1 MYVEFFMYFCS
12 KIRRTMDTYH
22 FRKQIRRLP
31 GKVIHAIPLPEPEV
45 TTGNGVRREIGTMCQ
60 KAGYKQVL
68 VVTDETLHRLGYDEA
83 IMESLKAAKVQ
94 ASLFCDI
101 HSEPTIAII
110 EAGRQQALDTK
121 AEAIIA
127 LGGGSV
133 MDSCKMIAAGCKI
146 PHVPVK
152 ALLLKFL
159 PVPGETLPLIM
170 VPSTAG
176 TGAELTVGAVV
187 TNDQGAKGSTV
198 LIGLNVTNVVHDSEL
213 TIRAPKAVSAAC
225 GIDALSHCI
234 EGAVSDTD
242 VDEEDMRMSMEG
254 VKLIL
259 KNLPIVLREPDNQE
273 ARLNMAR
280 AAMYGGNAINTQLA
294 GYVHAFAH
302 SIGAKYHLSHGQ
314 AISLMLLP
322 VLEFQK
328 EACQAHYEA
337 LAKYCG
343 ICGRDEKTE
352 VAANAFLQAIR
363 ELMAECEMDQIPSP
377 VRACDH
383 EQLIPMI
390 AADSI
395 NYSAP
400 VTLSNADIKDIL
412 VKFESQKSNVEGGY
426 SEESIR
432 DVVAAQRK
440 FFRTGETLPI
450 KWRIKQLKR
459 LKSAVLAHQ
468 DELIA
473 ALREDLGRSELE
485 AYLCDIG
492 PIITEVNEMISGLR
506 RWSRPEVHF
515 SGLMCWPSVFT
526 KVYKMPYGV
535 SLVISPFNF
544 PILLTIGV
552 VAAAMC
558 GGNTVVVKSS
568 SKSAASTAALKKF
581 FAEVFPPEY
590 ITLID
595 GGHDVADMCL
605 AQRWDKIFYTGSP
618 SVGKHVLAEAAKN
631 LTPVA
636 LELGGETGNWCV
648 VRADADLKDAA
659 RKIAFFKL
667 LNAGQICININQIA
681 VAEEIAEDFMKELK
695 AAFIAQIGEHAE
707 TNPEYPKLITDAAY
721 NKCAKLADEYRD
733 RIVFGGIGDPKT
745 RQYAPTIIYPVDINE
760 HIVQHEL
767 FCPLLP
773 IVPFK
778 DAEVDV
784 LMDVIAE
791 REHPLAMYVFTKNMR
806 WAKRVMQ
813 TQQFGGGCINEV
825 CIHMMVKGVPF
836 NGTGHSGMGA
846 YHGEWGFREF
856 THPQTVLKGRTHFNL
871 SLREH
876 PYSGEAGKTKMKLL
890 RLFER

>member
-1 MYVEFFMYFCS
+1 MN
-12 KIRRTMDTYH
+12 TYY
-22 FRKQIRRLP
+22 FRKQIHRLP
-31 GKVIHAIPLPEPEV
+31 GKVIHTIPLPEPEV
-45 TTGNGVRREIGTMCQ
+45 TEGPASRAQIGELCH
-60 KAGYKQVL
+60 KAGYKHVL
-68 VVTDETLHRLGYDEA
+68 LVTDRTLSGLGYAKAITDSLEA
-83 IMESLKAAKVQ
+83 AHIGYSVYD
-94 ASLFCDI
+94 DI
-101 HSEPTIAII
+101 HTEPNIAII
-110 EAGRQQALDTK
+110 EAGRQLAI
-121 AEAIIA
+121 ENYVECIIA

-133 MDSCKMIAAGCKI
+133 MDSCKMIAAGVKM
-146 PHVPVK
+146 PHLPVK

-159 PVPGETLPLIM
+159 PVPGSTLPLIM

-187 TNDQGAKGSTV
+187 TNDQGAKSSTV
-198 LIGLNVTNVVHDSEL
+198 LIGLNVTHVIHDSEL
-213 TIRAPKAVSAAC
+213 TIHAPQSVTAAC
-225 GIDALSHCI
+225 GMDALSHCI
-234 EGAVSDTD
+234 EGAISDTD
-242 VDEEDMRMSMEG
+242 VDEEDMQMSLEG
-254 VKLIL
+254 IKLIL
-259 KNLPIVLREPDNQE
+259 ANLPVVLREPENNE
-273 ARLNMAR
+273 ARLAMCR

-302 SIGAKYHLSHGQ
+302 SIGAKYHMPHGQ
-314 AISLMLLP
+314 AISLTLMP

-328 EACQAHYEA
+328 EACRERYEQIA
-337 LAKYCG
+337 QYCG
-343 ICGRDEKTE
+343 VPD
-352 VAANAFLQAIR
+352 FLQAVR
-363 ELMAECEMDQIPSP
+363 ELMHTCSMDQLSSP
-377 VRACDH
+377 VRMCDH

-400 VTLSNADIKDIL
+400 VTLSEEDIRTVLQTVSAPVPAFGQEASD
-412 VKFESQKSNVEGGY
+412 
-426 SEESIR
+426 EERIQQI
-432 DVVAAQRK
+432 VAAQRR
-440 FFRTGETLPI
+440 FFRTGETLPV
-450 KWRIKQLKR
+450 KWRIQQLKR
-459 LKSAVLAHQ
+459 LKAAVIAHA
-468 DELIA
+468 DEFTA
-473 ALREDLGRSELE
+473 ALAEDLGRSEVE
-485 AYLCDIG
+485 AYLCDVG
-492 PIITEVNEMISGLR
+492 PIIVEINEMISGLR
-506 RWSRPEVHF
+506 RWSRPEWHF
-515 SGLMCWPSVFT
+515 SGLMCFPSIVT

-568 SKSAASTAALKKF
+568 SKSAACTAVLKRF

-590 ITLID
+590 VTLID
-595 GGHDVADMCL
+595 GGHDVADICL
-605 AQRWDKIFYTGSP
+605 AQRFDKIFYTGSP
-618 SVGKHVLAEAAKN
+618 AVGKHVLAEAAKN

-667 LNAGQICININQIA
+667 TNAGQICININQIA
-681 VAEEIAEDFMKELK
+681 VAEEVAEAFMAELK
-695 AAFIAQIGEHAE
+695 KAFIAQIGEHAE

-721 NKCAKLADEYRD
+721 NKCAKLADEYRE
-733 RIVFGGIGDPKT
+733 RIVFGGVGDSAT
-745 RQYAPTIIYPVDINE
+745 RKYALTMIYPVDINE

-778 DAEVDV
+778 DAEVDT
-784 LMDVIAE
+784 LMDVIAD
-791 REHPLAMYVFTKNMR
+791 REHPLAMYLFTKNMR
-806 WAKRVMQ
+806 WANRVMQ

-856 THPQTVLKGRTHFNL
+856 THPQTVLKGSTHFNL
-871 SLREH
+871 PLREH
-876 PYSGEAGKTKMKLL
+876 PYSGEAGRKKMSLL

>member
-1 MYVEFFMYFCS
+1 
-12 KIRRTMDTYH
+12 MDTYH
-22 FRKQIRRLP
+22 FRKQIHRLP

-45 TTGNGVRREIGTMCQ
+45 IAGQGARREIGAMCR
-60 KAGYKQVL
+60 KAGYRQVL
-68 VVTDETLHRLGYDEA
+68 VVTDQTLHHLGYDEA
-83 IMESLKAAKVQ
+83 ILESLKAAGVE

-101 HSEPTIAII
+101 HSEPNTAII
-110 EAGRQQALDTK
+110 EAGRMQALRTQ

-133 MDSCKMIAAGCKI
+133 MDSCKMIAAGCKM

-187 TNDQGAKGSTV
+187 TNDQGTKGSTV
-198 LIGLNVTNVVHDSEL
+198 LTGLNVTNVVHDSEL
-213 TIRAPKAVSAAC
+213 TTHAPKSVTAAC

-259 KNLPIVLREPDNQE
+259 ENLPLLTDERVKGLTDERAEE

-314 AISLMLLP
+314 AISLMLMP

-328 EACQAHYEA
+328 ETCQAHYEA
-337 LAKYCG
+337 LAEYCG
-343 ICGRDEKTE
+343 VPD
-352 VAANAFLQAIR
+352 FLQAIR
-363 ELMAECEMDQIPSP
+363 ELLVTCGMDQIESP

-400 VTLSNADIKDIL
+400 VTLSNANIKAVL
-412 VKFESQKSNVEGGY
+412 EKVTGHGVPVTGY
-426 SEESIR
+426 SDESIR
-432 DVVAAQRK
+432 DIVASQRR

-450 KWRIKQLKR
+450 AWRIKQLKR
-459 LKSAVLAHQ
+459 LKEAVIAHQ
-468 DELIA
+468 DELIE
-473 ALREDLGRSELE
+473 ALRADLGRSEME

-492 PIITEVNEMISGLR
+492 PIIVEVNEMIAGLC

-515 SGLMCWPSVFT
+515 SGLMCWPSIFT

-558 GGNTVVVKSS
+558 GGNTVVIKSS

-648 VRADADLKDAA
+648 VRKDADLKDAA

-681 VAEEIAEDFMKELK
+681 VAEEVAEDFLRELK
-695 AAFIAQIGEHAE
+695 AAFVAQISEHAE
-707 TNPEYPKLITDAAY
+707 TNPEYPKLITNAAY
-721 NKCAKLADEYRD
+721 DKCAKLADEYRD
-733 RIVFGGIGDPKT
+733 RIIFGGIGNKET
-745 RQYAPTIIYPVDINE
+745 RQYAPTMIYPVAIDE
-760 HIVQHEL
+760 PIVQHEL

-778 DAEVDV
+778 DAEVDS
-784 LMDVIAE
+784 LMDVIAD
-791 REHPLAMYVFTKNMR
+791 REHPLAMYIFTKNMR
-806 WAKRVMQ
+806 WANRVMQ

-876 PYSGEAGKTKMKLL
+876 PYSGEAGKKKMKLL

>member
-1 MYVEFFMYFCS
+1 
-12 KIRRTMDTYH
+12 MDTYL
-22 FRKQIRRLP
+22 FRKQIHRLP
-31 GKVIHAIPLPEPEV
+31 GKVIRAIPLPEPEV
-45 TTGNGVRREIGTMCQ
+45 TAGNGARCEIGAMCQ

-68 VVTDETLHRLGYDEA
+68 LVTDETLHRLGYDEA
-83 IMESLKAAKVQ
+83 VMDSLKTAGVPYT
-94 ASLFCDI
+94 LFCDI
-101 HSEPTIAII
+101 HSEPTIEII
-110 EAGRQQALDTK
+110 EAGRKQALETK

-146 PHVPVK
+146 PHVPAK

-187 TNDQGAKGSTV
+187 TNEHGTKSSTV
-198 LIGLNVTNVVHDSEL
+198 LIGLNVVHVVHDSEL
-213 TIRAPKAVSAAC
+213 TVHAPKVVTAAC

-242 VDEEDMRMSMEG
+242 VDDEDMKMSMSG

-259 KNLPIVLREPDNQE
+259 ENLPIVLQDPENQA

-302 SIGAKYHLSHGQ
+302 SIGATYHLSHGQ

-322 VLEFQK
+322 VLEFQQD
-328 EACQAHYEA
+328 ACQAQYKVMAE
-337 LAKYCG
+337 YCG
-343 ICGRDEKTE
+343 VPD
-352 VAANAFLQAIR
+352 FLQAIR
-363 ELMAECEMDQIPSP
+363 ELMAKCEMDKIESP
-377 VRACDH
+377 VRSCDH
-383 EQLIPMI
+383 ERLIPMI

-400 VTLSNADIKDIL
+400 VTLTNDEIRQVLNAVTRNQSDAG
-412 VKFESQKSNVEGGY
+412 EQY
-426 SEESIR
+426 SVESISAI
-432 DVVAAQRK
+432 VAAQRK
-440 FFRTGETLPI
+440 FFMTGETLPV

-459 LKSAVLAHQ
+459 LKEAVLAHQ

-473 ALREDLGRSELE
+473 ALREDLGRSEVE

-506 RWSRPEVHF
+506 RWARPERHF
-515 SGLMCWPSVFT
+515 SGLMCWPSVVT

-544 PILLTIGV
+544 PVLLTIGV

-581 FAEVFPPEY
+581 FAQVFPPEY

-605 AQRWDKIFYTGSP
+605 AQRFDKIFYTGSP

-648 VRADADLKDAA
+648 VRKDADLTDAA

-681 VAEEIAEDFMKELK
+681 VAEEVAEEFVKELK

-707 TNPEYPKLITDAAY
+707 TNPEYPKLITDAAFD
-721 NKCAKLADEYRD
+721 KCAKLADEYRD
-733 RIVFGGIGDPKT
+733 RIVFGGAGNPQT
-745 RQYAPTIIYPVDINE
+745 RQYAPTMIYPVGINE

-778 DAEVDV
+778 DAEVDE

-791 REHPLAMYVFTKNMR
+791 REHPLAMYLFTQNMK
-806 WAKRVMQ
+806 WANRVMQ
-813 TQQFGGGCINEV
+813 IQQFGGGCINEV
-825 CIHMMVKGVPF
+825 CVHMMVKGVPF

-856 THPQTVLKGRTHFNL
+856 THPQTVLKGSTHFNL

-876 PYSGEAGKTKMKLL
+876 PYTGSIGETKRKIL